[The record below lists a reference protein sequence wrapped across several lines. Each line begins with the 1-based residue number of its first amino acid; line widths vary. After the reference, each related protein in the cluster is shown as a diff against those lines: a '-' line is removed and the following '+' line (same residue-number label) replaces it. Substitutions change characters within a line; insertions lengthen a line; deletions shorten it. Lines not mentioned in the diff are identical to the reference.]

1 MGARMECSNFS
12 FLEKS
17 NKDRPLLMT
26 TRRII
31 TSSITQG
38 FQCPANC
45 PGALHIWTDRSRSF
59 DALICYECEASWS
72 VDESTNLNEQY
83 FESNLERGLERALL
97 DRHDLIRILDHRL
110 FNTDESDFPEL
121 VEQAWNRRIQILGA
135 DSNQNSSIISM
146 GRVIGRKGE
155 HWVHLLYNPY
165 TDQITDLQPV
175 RH

>member
-1 MGARMECSNFS
+1 MECSNFS

-31 TSSITQG
+31 TSSIAQG

-45 PGALHIWTDRSRSF
+45 LGALHLWTDRSRNF
-59 DALICYECEASWS
+59 NALICYECEASWS
-72 VDESTNLNEQY
+72 VDESTNFNEQY
-83 FESNLERGLERALL
+83 FESNIERGLERALL

-110 FNTDESDFPEL
+110 FNVDESDFPSLIED
-121 VEQAWNRRIQILGA
+121 AWNRRLKIPGENSKQR
-135 DSNQNSSIISM
+135 SSIIHM
-146 GRVIGRKGE
+146 YRVIGHSGE
-155 HWVHLLYNPY
+155 QWIGLRYNPY

-175 RH
+175 RY